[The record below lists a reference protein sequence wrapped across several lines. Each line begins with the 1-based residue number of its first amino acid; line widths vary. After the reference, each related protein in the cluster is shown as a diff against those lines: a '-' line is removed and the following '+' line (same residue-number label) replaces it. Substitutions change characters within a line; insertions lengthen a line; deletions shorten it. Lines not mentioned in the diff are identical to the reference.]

1 MGLNNEVSFV
11 FRTAFENRCVQLI
24 FAAYHSAINEKSISI
39 DWNENDIT
47 MQLNEYIENNS
58 QRIEWHISS
67 NIEHHVPSNSIK
79 KEKGFADKTSRIDL
93 RFVTFNE
100 LEYNYYMEA
109 KRLKEKDYA
118 LKKRYIET
126 GIDNYISEK
135 YPLGCL
141 VAYFLE
147 GNVDVTV
154 SGINLLLQK
163 YNRAPEILKK
173 QSCSLHDYYY
183 VSSHQK
189 ITIKHYILDFTV
201 Q

>member
-1 MGLNNEVSFV
+1 MGVNYSIAVA
-11 FRTAFENRCVQLI
+11 FRTVYENRCIKLI
-24 FAAYHSAINEKSISI
+24 LAAYHSAINEKSVSI

-47 MQLNEYIENNS
+47 AQLHEYIENNPL
-58 QRIEWHISS
+58 RIQWSISS
-67 NIEHHVPSNSIK
+67 NVEHHLPKDSIK
-79 KEKGFADKTSRIDL
+79 KKKGFSDKFPRIDL
-93 RFVTFNE
+93 RFVTFNK
-100 LEYNYYMEA
+100 LEYKYYIEA
-109 KRLKEKDYA
+109 KRLKEKDYE

-163 YNRAPEILKK
+163 YDRDPEILKK
-173 QSCSLHDYYY
+173 QSCNLHDYYY